1 MSKRLILF
9 VWLLSSIFLVAQTSI
24 KSIGDLQVVGTQL
37 SDAKGK
43 PVRLSGVSFGW
54 SNFHPRFYTKEAVKW
69 LKEDWNANVVRAAMG
84 VEPKDGYIENPE
96 GNIKRVETVVDAAIK
111 EGIYVIIDWHSH
123 NIRLE
128 EAKIFFDK
136 MSKKYGKH
144 PNIIYEIFNEPEY
157 QSWADVKKYSEEIIK
172 VIRKNDADNVILV
185 GCPEWDQRI
194 DLVQKDPIKGQKN
207 LMYTMHFYASTHKQW
222 LRDRTDD
229 AIKSGIPVFISES
242 AGMFANGDGAVD
254 EAEWQRYV
262 DWIVERNLSWI
273 TWSVS
278 DKNETCSLLLPTA
291 ASTGGWKDSDMKQ
304 SGIKTKEYL
313 QYFDTRGNFKN
324 YFNWGGRVE
333 KTFFNKGL
341 LIGAASYVEFEFNG
355 SSVQVDMQSLDT
367 TEHHNYVAIEVDGQY
382 QGRLKVEAGA
392 IKTYTIEA
400 KNKSLKHKVRITRA
414 TEASNGQ
421 VLVDLSKVKALPI
434 QPINKKKIE
443 FIGDSITS
451 GMGNDLTG
459 IPCGKGE
466 WYDQHNAYL
475 AYGPVVARALDVD
488 YMLSSVSGYGM
499 YRNWNSVQGEETIFP
514 DVYNN
519 LYLNTT
525 NKTEFP
531 KTYQPDI
538 VSIALGTNDLSEGDG
553 VKERLAFNKYK
564 YIGNY
569 IEFVQNI
576 FKRYPNT
583 EVVLLNSPMVSG
595 DRNTTFLES
604 LYAIKEYFKGSK
616 NYDAITIFEMST
628 MSPKGCGYHPEAKDD
643 QVMADQ
649 LIPFYQEILNKN

>member
-1 MSKRLILF
+1 
-9 VWLLSSIFLVAQTSI
+9 
-24 KSIGDLQVVGTQL
+24 
-37 SDAKGK
+37 
-43 PVRLSGVSFGW
+43 
-54 SNFHPRFYTKEAVKW
+54 
-69 LKEDWNANVVRAAMG
+69 
-84 VEPKDGYIENPE
+84 
-96 GNIKRVETVVDAAIK
+96 
-111 EGIYVIIDWHSH
+111 
-123 NIRLE
+123 
-128 EAKIFFDK
+128 
-136 MSKKYGKH
+136 
-144 PNIIYEIFNEPEY
+144 
-157 QSWADVKKYSEEIIK
+157 
-172 VIRKNDADNVILV
+172 
-185 GCPEWDQRI
+185 
-194 DLVQKDPIKGQKN
+194 
-207 LMYTMHFYASTHKQW
+207 
-222 LRDRTDD
+222 
-229 AIKSGIPVFISES
+229 
-242 AGMFANGDGAVD
+242 
-254 EAEWQRYV
+254 
-262 DWIVERNLSWI
+262 
-273 TWSVS
+273 
-278 DKNETCSLLLPTA
+278 
-291 ASTGGWKDSDMKQ
+291 
-304 SGIKTKEYL
+304 
-313 QYFDTRGNFKN
+313 
-324 YFNWGGRVE
+324 
-333 KTFFNKGL
+333 
-341 LIGAASYVEFEFNG
+341 
-355 SSVQVDMQSLDT
+355 MQSLDT

-434 QPINKKKIE
+434 QPITKKKIE

-459 IPCGKGE
+459 IPCGQGE

-643 QVMADQ
+643 QVMADK
-649 LIPFYQEILNKN
+649 LIPFYQEILNKK